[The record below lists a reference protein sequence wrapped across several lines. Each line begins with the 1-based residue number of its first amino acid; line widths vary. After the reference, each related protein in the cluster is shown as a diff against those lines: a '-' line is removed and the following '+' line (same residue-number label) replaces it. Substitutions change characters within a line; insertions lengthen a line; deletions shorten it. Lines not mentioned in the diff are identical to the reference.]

1 METETTFGNISREY
15 FDFITQT
22 GQITYRGSMQ
32 VLNTAT
38 QTNDFESL
46 VVTTKGKVK
55 AFDLGSLKKGGKPK
69 VTREVTYCKIAIAGT
84 TVLELDKYN
93 MIWKLNGVDRL
104 QKVRSQ
110 I

>member
-1 METETTFGNISREY
+1 
-15 FDFITQT
+15 
-22 GQITYRGSMQ
+22 MQ

-38 QTNDFESL
+38 QTNDFESI

-55 AFDLGSLKKGGKPK
+55 AFDLGSLKKGGKGEPK
-69 VTREVTYCKIAIAGT
+69 VTREVTYCKITIAGS

>member
-1 METETTFGNISREY
+1 MNR
-15 FDFITQT
+15 
-22 GQITYRGSMQ
+22 
-32 VLNTAT
+32 N
-38 QTNDFESL
+38 
-46 VVTTKGKVK
+46 
-55 AFDLGSLKKGGKPK
+55 